1 MLRSLYT
8 IVTVAALAGMVAVSS
23 FAAAPK
29 RGALYEGT
37 LYASGTA
44 ALTKIVRLKVAPSG
58 KSARVSWAC
67 GTGRAPSTIQF
78 SIAANGTFKAYS
90 NTGTLTVWSFVGRFV
105 TPTAARAVLHLNTTC
120 DGKGGT
126 LNLKLKP

>member
-8 IVTVAALAGMVAVSS
+8 VVTVAALAGMLAVAA
-23 FAAAPK
+23 FAAAPT

-37 LYASGTA
+37 LHASGTTG
-44 ALTKIVRLKVAPSG
+44 LTKDVRLKVAASG

-105 TPTAARAVLHLNTTC
+105 SPTAARAVLRLNTTC

-126 LNLKLKP
+126 LNLKLKR

>member
-8 IVTVAALAGMVAVSS
+8 LVTVAALAGTLAVAS
-23 FAAAPK
+23 FAAAPT

-44 ALTKIVRLKVAPSG
+44 ALTKVVRLKVAASG

-105 TPTAARAVLHLNTTC
+105 SPTTARAVLHLNTTC

>member
-1 MLRSLYT
+1 MVRSLYT
-8 IVTVAALAGMVAVSS
+8 VVTVAALAGMLAVGS

-44 ALTKIVRLKVAPSG
+44 ALTKVVRLKVAASG
-58 KSARVSWAC
+58 KSARVTWAC